1 MGWTGIEMKPEALKD
16 EHRRK
21 GLRLREVQL
30 RRNKEE
36 RWQTK
41 RWWCVTRTPEVAILV
56 VELVILSDEKN

>member
-21 GLRLREVQL
+21 GLRLRKVQL

-36 RWQTK
+36 KWQKK
-41 RWWCVTRTPEVAILV
+41 RWRCVMRTPELAILV
-56 VELVILSDEKN
+56 VELAILSDEKN